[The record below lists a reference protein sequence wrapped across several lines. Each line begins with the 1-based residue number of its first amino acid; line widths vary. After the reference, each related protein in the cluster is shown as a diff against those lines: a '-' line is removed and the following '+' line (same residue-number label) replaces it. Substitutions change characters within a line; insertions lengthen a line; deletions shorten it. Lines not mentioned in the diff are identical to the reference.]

1 MSEAVVDDIV
11 AVLPPLLQSLEAL
24 GFVAR
29 HLNPPDFDRVM
40 ASRRHAGRGLRA
52 VRPRLAQWPA
62 EFADIRTALEAQATR
77 RSPRSRPARG
87 AERQWRSRQRV
98 SRAALC
104 PARAGGAVCAVAARL
119 PPVSE
124 FFVDPAL
131 REDAELAAR
140 LAEPANDN
148 TGIFHDHNEPGS
160 RGGFSLYV
168 PEYYTPDRAWPLVM
182 ALHGGSGNGRG
193 FLWSWLR
200 DARSHGAIL
209 VAPTAT
215 GQHLGADGRRHRY
228 AEPRCASSNRCGRA
242 GISIRSRMLL
252 TGMSDGGTFCYVTG
266 FESASPFTHLAPV
279 AATFHP
285 LMAEMADAERLRGLP
300 IHIVHGRLDWMFP
313 VQVARQTSQALSA
326 AGADVTYRELDD
338 LSHTY
343 PREMNAEILA
353 MARTARESA
362 EPSSGHAA
370 LSAGNG
376 GITMQTFIGMILGA
390 LLLVAASMSTIPCR
404 RRASRTARSPR
415 PTAPSSTGTSRPT
428 DWEALKTRA
437 HEDWVRISSK

>member
-24 GFVAR
+24 GFIAR

-40 ASRRHAGRGLRA
+40 EAAGNPDQALLA
-52 VRPRLAQWPA
+52 VRPRLADWPEA
-62 EFADIRTALEAQATR
+62 FKHFRTPLEAA
-77 RSPRSRPARG
+77 SD
-87 AERQWRSRQRV
+87 
-98 SRAALC
+98 AAL
-104 PARAGGAVCAVAARL
+104 AAFAGLRAVQHGNGDLVAVFRALRHAPRAQEALYPLAAKL
-119 PPVSE
+119 PPVSS

-131 REDAELAAR
+131 REDESLLAR
-140 LAEPANDN
+140 LAGPANEN
-148 TGIFHDHNEPGS
+148 TGIIHDHNEPGS

-215 GQHLGADGRRHRY
+215 GNTWALMGEDTDT
-228 AEPRCASSNRCGRA
+228 SNLAR
-242 GISIRSRMLL
+242 ILDIVRSRWNVDPAKLLL

-266 FESASPFTHLAPV
+266 LQSASPFTHLAPV

-300 IHIVHGRLDWMFP
+300 VYLVHGRLDWMFP
-313 VQVARQTSQALSA
+313 VQVARQTRQALSA

-338 LSHTY
+338 LSHCY
-343 PREMNAEILA
+343 PREMNAEILTWL
-353 MARTARESA
+353 RA
-362 EPSSGHAA
+362 E
-370 LSAGNG
+370 
-376 GITMQTFIGMILGA
+376 
-390 LLLVAASMSTIPCR
+390 R
-404 RRASRTARSPR
+404 
-415 PTAPSSTGTSRPT
+415 
-428 DWEALKTRA
+428 
-437 HEDWVRISSK
+437 

>member
-29 HLNPPDFDRVM
+29 YLNPPDFGRVM
-40 ASRRHAGRGLRA
+40 EAAGEPDEALRA
-52 VRPRLAQWPA
+52 VRPRLAQWPE
-62 EFADIRTALEAQATR
+62 EFAGIRTPLEAA
-77 RSPRSRPARG
+77 SD
-87 AERQWRSRQRV
+87 
-98 SRAALC
+98 AAL
-104 PARAGGAVCAVAARL
+104 AAFEALRAVQNGNGDLVSVFRALRYAPRAQEALYPLAAKL
-119 PPVSE
+119 PPVSQ

-131 REDAELAAR
+131 REDADSLAR
-140 LAEPANDN
+140 LAQPANDN

-215 GQHLGADGRRHRY
+215 GSTWALMGEDTDTPNLDAHSR
-228 AEPRCASSNRCGRA
+228 SV
-242 GISIRSRMLL
+242 RSRWNVDPTQMLL
-252 TGMSDGGTFCYVTG
+252 TGMSDGGTFCYVSG
-266 FESASPFTHLAPV
+266 LESASPFTHLAPV
-279 AATFHP
+279 SATFHP

-300 IHIVHGRLDWMFP
+300 IHLVHGRLDWMFP
-313 VQVARQTSQALSA
+313 VQVARQTSEALSA

-343 PREMNAEILA
+343 PREMNAQML
-353 MARTARESA
+353 
-362 EPSSGHAA
+362 HW
-370 LSAGNG
+370 LNG
-376 GITMQTFIGMILGA
+376 G
-390 LLLVAASMSTIPCR
+390 
-404 RRASRTARSPR
+404 
-415 PTAPSSTGTSRPT
+415 
-428 DWEALKTRA
+428 E
-437 HEDWVRISSK
+437 